1 MVEDKAL
8 GVPGSRAE
16 GTQPDGK
23 LDRLSE
29 LCMICVLRASLGS
42 SFRGCAVCTHLLL
55 ILLRQEQVSW
65 GLF

>member
-16 GTQPDGK
+16 GAQQDGK

-29 LCMICVLRASLGS
+29 LCMICVVRASLRS
-42 SFRGCAVCTHLLL
+42 SFPRCAVCTHLLL